1 MIVYMMAGMDTLVKA
16 VQTMQ
21 FGEVSTYFQ
30 NGYAH
35 WYDIIVA
42 GILMWWGIGIKKKKY
57 FKKL

>member
-1 MIVYMMAGMDTLVKA
+1 MPTFLWLFVEWYGILIVYVMAGMDTLVKA

-30 NGYAH
+30 NGYTH

-42 GILMWWGIGIKKKKY
+42 GILM
-57 FKKL
+57 